1 MRPILSAALVAA
13 CFAVTLGVSSALAED
28 MRRLTVTGEGRASA
42 VPDMATITLG
52 VQREARTAGAAMSA
66 ASEAASA
73 VLATLEGAGIESRDI
88 QTTRLG
94 LDPRYARPT
103 DNAPPKIT
111 GYIASNDLI
120 VRVRDLTDLGGL
132 LDAVISDGANSFRGI
147 SFGVSDPTDLAAEA
161 RRDAVRDAAARAET
175 LAGAAGVSLGP
186 LQSLTEGG
194 GGGGPAPI
202 MRGAMM
208 AEAAVPLAE
217 GEIDITARVTLVYE
231 IID

>member
-1 MRPILSAALVAA
+1 
-13 CFAVTLGVSSALAED
+13 

-111 GYIASNDLI
+111 GYIASNGLI

-194 GGGGPAPI
+194 GDGGPAPI